1 MRGMLKQSIVV
12 GLLIPLGSWAADDAG
27 LPAALSLSVRLYNTS
42 SASVPELEEM
52 KASASQIFNRAGVQ
66 VEWIP
71 CAPGP
76 RDSAVCPN
84 PNSAANRIII
94 FVRLIDA
101 PVQPAHRDQLHRA
114 LLGRAN
120 HNTTSA
126 VVFYKTACAIEQN
139 APRIVTRGQILGHAL
154 AHEIGHLLLATDA
167 HSLVGIMKEN
177 YDSEDL
183 FAMGKGH
190 LSFMAAESRVIRK
203 KLLSVSEL
211 SDVPHGTSAPPF
223 PRE

>member
-1 MRGMLKQSIVV
+1 MRGVLGQSIVV
-12 GLLIPLGSWAADDAG
+12 GFLIPLGSWAADNADSSVT
-27 LPAALSLSVRLYNTS
+27 LSLTVRFYNTS
-42 SASVPELEEM
+42 SASVRELEEM
-52 KASASQIFNRAGVQ
+52 KESATQIFNRAGVE

-84 PNSAANRIII
+84 PSDAANRTII
-94 FVRLIDA
+94 FVRLMDA
-101 PVQPAHRDQLHRA
+101 PIQPAHGNQLHRG

-120 HNTTSA
+120 HNTASA
-126 VVFYKTACAIEQN
+126 AVFYKTACAIELN
-139 APRIVTRGQILGHAL
+139 APRIVTRGQILGYGL

-177 YDSEDL
+177 YDSDDL

-190 LSFMAAESRVIRK
+190 LFFATGESRVIRK
-203 KLLSVSEL
+203 RILSVSGR
-211 SDVPHGTSAPPF
+211 SDVPF
-223 PRE
+223 VNR